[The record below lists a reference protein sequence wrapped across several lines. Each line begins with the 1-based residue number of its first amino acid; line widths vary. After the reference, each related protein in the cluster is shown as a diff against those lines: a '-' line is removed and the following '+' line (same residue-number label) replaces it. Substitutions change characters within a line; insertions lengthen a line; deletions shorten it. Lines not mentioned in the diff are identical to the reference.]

1 MLDGDWSSD
10 VCSSDLASLY
20 LVTPRDVDVTTF
32 PALLDEV
39 LAAGEVASLLI
50 AVDGGSDMTRQRIA
64 EILTPIGQKHG
75 VAVLVRN
82 DTRAAGRAK
91 ADGVH
96 IDTGKAD
103 LDAALETFHPASIVG
118 AGNLAT
124 RHEAMEAGETRT
136 DYVFFGDLDRPET
149 PEGDQRARE
158 LAEWWVPLFEP
169 PVVLLAG
176 SDLASLDAVLATGA
190 EFVALRDAVWRHPDG
205 PVAAVAEATR
215 RLTASA

>member
-1 MLDGDWSSD
+1 
-10 VCSSDLASLY
+10 VARLY
-20 LVTPRDVDVTTF
+20 LVTPRDLDIATF
-32 PALLDEV
+32 PDVLDAA
-39 LAAGEVASLLI
+39 LAAGDVASLLI

-96 IDTGKAD
+96 VDTGKAD
-103 LDAALETFHPASIVG
+103 LDAALETFHPVSIVG
-118 AGNLAT
+118 VGNLAT
-124 RHEAMEAGETRT
+124 RHEAMEAGETQV
-136 DYVFFGDLDRPET
+136 DYVFFGDLDRPEF
-149 PEGDQRARE
+149 EGGNPRARE

-176 SDLASLDAVLATGA
+176 SDLPSLDAAAATGA
-190 EFVALRDAVWRHPDG
+190 EFVALRDAVWRHPEG
-205 PVAAVAEATR
+205 PAAAVAEATR
-215 RLTASA
+215 RLAALPA